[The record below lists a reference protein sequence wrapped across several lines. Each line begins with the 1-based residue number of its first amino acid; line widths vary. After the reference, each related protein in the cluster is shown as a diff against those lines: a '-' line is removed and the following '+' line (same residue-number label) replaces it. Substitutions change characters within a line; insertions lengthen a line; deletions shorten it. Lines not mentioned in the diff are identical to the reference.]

1 MSNSSGFF
9 VSIYLEISPTGLLR
23 QHLSLTKKTPTLV
36 GTTMSK
42 LKIAVQKSGR
52 LHDDSMKLLSDVG
65 ISIDNGKDQLKA
77 SAKNFPLEV
86 FYLRNGD
93 IPQYL
98 RDGVVDAAII
108 GENILVEKGN
118 DISVVEKLGF
128 STCKVS
134 IAVPKSFKYKSFK
147 DLEGKRIAT
156 SYPNTVNQFLEKNK
170 ISAQLHII
178 NGSVEI
184 APNIG
189 LADAIVDIVSS
200 GSTLF
205 KNNLKEVE
213 VLLKSEAVLA
223 ASPLISAS
231 DEAILKRLQFRFQS
245 VLKGRQSKYVL
256 LNAPNDKLD
265 KIISVLP
272 GMRSPTVLPLAQE
285 GWSSIHSVI
294 TKNEF
299 WDVIDDLKANGAEG
313 ILVCPIENMV
323 V

>member
-1 MSNSSGFF
+1 
-9 VSIYLEISPTGLLR
+9 
-23 QHLSLTKKTPTLV
+23 
-36 GTTMSK
+36 MSK

-52 LHDDSMKLLSDVG
+52 LHDDSMKILNDVG

-77 SAKNFPLEV
+77 SAKNFPIEV
-86 FYLRNGD
+86 FYLRNSD

-108 GENILVEKGN
+108 GENILIEKGSE
-118 DISVVEKLGF
+118 ITIVEKLGF

-134 IAVPKSFKYKSFK
+134 VAVPKSSKYKSVQ
-147 DLEGKRIAT
+147 DLQGKRIAT
-156 SYPNTVNQFLEKNK
+156 SYPNTVNQFLEQNN
-170 ISAQLHII
+170 ITANLHII

-223 ASPLISAS
+223 VSPLISS
-231 DEAILKRLQFRFQS
+231 ENQIILDKLEFRFQS

-256 LNAPNDKLD
+256 LNAPNDKIQD
-265 KIISVLP
+265 IVNVLP
-272 GMRSPTVLPLAQE
+272 GMKSPTILPLAEE
-285 GWSSIHSVI
+285 GWSSLHSVI
-294 TKNEF
+294 NKNDF
-299 WDVIDDLKANGAEG
+299 WEIIDELKLKGAQG

-323 V
+323 L